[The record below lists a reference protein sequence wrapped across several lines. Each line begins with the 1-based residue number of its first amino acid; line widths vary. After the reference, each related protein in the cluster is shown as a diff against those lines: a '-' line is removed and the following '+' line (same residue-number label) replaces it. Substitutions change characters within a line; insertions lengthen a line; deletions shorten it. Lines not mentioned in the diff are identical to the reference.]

1 MSNVSSPTKGYM
13 LAAVLGAIIG
23 GLVVALATKAIPKM
37 MSQTMAG
44 MRQKMMAQAGV
55 SGCTPSEM

>member
-1 MSNVSSPTKGYM
+1 MSIASSSTKGYM

-37 MSQTMAG
+37 ISQTMAG

-55 SGCTPSEM
+55 RGCTLSEM